1 MLDLRSQKNYKNHMT
16 RAGSPEITV
25 IGSRI
30 VRPGFYRD
38 ATVGSEYA
46 QSVRRQTAADCVFC
60 PKAIEERD
68 ERILEEIGT
77 RACTWL
83 VMFAT
88 PAYDHFDAQQVI
100 EHRLIVPDVH
110 VECERELG
118 AKALAVRDE
127 WIASQTPSSDA
138 NSIQPYTRAA
148 NNPSKSQPHLH
159 THVFELSPNPVSR
172 CVYDASEGGVTELEF
187 FELTLDQRAA
197 IAASR
202 TDRSNRI

>member
-1 MLDLRSQKNYKNHMT
+1 MT
-16 RAGSPEITV
+16 RAESSEITV

-30 VRPGFYRD
+30 VRPGFYRG

-46 QSVRRQTAADCVFC
+46 QSVRRQTVANCVFC
-60 PKAIEERD
+60 PEAMQDRGEK
-68 ERILEEIGT
+68 ILEKIGT

-83 VMFAT
+83 VVFAN
-88 PAYDHFDAQQVI
+88 PAYDHFDAQRVV

-110 VECERELG
+110 VESERALG
-118 AKALAVRDE
+118 RKALAARDE
-127 WIASQTPSSDA
+127 WIYDQRPSATA

-159 THVFELSPNPVSR
+159 THVFELSPDPVSR
-172 CVYDASEGGVTELEF
+172 CVYDASQGGVTELEF
-187 FELTLDQRAA
+187 LNLTPEQQSA

-202 TDRSNRI
+202 TDR

>member
-1 MLDLRSQKNYKNHMT
+1 MLDTCLQKNYKIYMT
-16 RAGSPEITV
+16 RAGASEITV

-46 QSVRRQTAADCVFC
+46 QTVRRQTAADCVFC
-60 PKAIEERD
+60 PEAIQDRD
-68 ERILEEIGT
+68 ERILEKIGT

-83 VMFAT
+83 VMFAS
-88 PAYDHFDAQQVI
+88 PAYDHFDAQRVV

-110 VECERELG
+110 VECERRLG
-118 AKALAVRDE
+118 RKALAIRDD
-127 WIASQTPSSDA
+127 WIASQVPSSGA
-138 NSIQPYTRAA
+138 NSIQPYTRVA

-159 THVFELSPNPVSR
+159 THIFELGPDPVSK

-187 FELTLDQRAA
+187 LKLTADQQAA

-202 TDRSNRI
+202 TDRSNHI